1 MVCCVYWIAVDCL
14 SRTTGRCCLNS
25 RKMWK
30 VSICEASFSGHSMV
44 IQYRCLHFCSCLQ
57 INLYY
62 VGVRVQ
68 IRLAISLFAYL
79 KLAEFGI
86 ERHILSTVDS
96 LSEELCMPIFLHINS
111 AEQSPS

>member
-1 MVCCVYWIAVDCL
+1 M
-14 SRTTGRCCLNS
+14 
-25 RKMWK
+25 
-30 VSICEASFSGHSMV
+30 
-44 IQYRCLHFCSCLQ
+44 
-57 INLYY
+57 
-62 VGVRVQ
+62 Q